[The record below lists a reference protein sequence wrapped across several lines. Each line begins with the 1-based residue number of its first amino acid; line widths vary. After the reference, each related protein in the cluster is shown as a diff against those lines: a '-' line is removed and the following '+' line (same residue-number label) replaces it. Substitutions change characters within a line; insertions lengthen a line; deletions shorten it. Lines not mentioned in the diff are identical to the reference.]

1 MSKIKLLIILSGIIM
16 TIAGFSITAGAIS
29 YEYDDLGRLIEVI
42 YDSGQKIVY
51 TYDAGGNILS
61 VKDVTPVK
69 LNPIGIY
76 FEQYTNFFERPHLYK
91 PQEDGESFE
100 ELLVRVRNAWDEI
113 IKAGGNNVLIVT
125 HAVVLKTI

>member
-1 MSKIKLLIILSGIIM
+1 MLNIGIRADGSTNIGMGHIMRCLSL
-16 TIAGFSITAGAIS
+16 AKGFRDAGAKVYFMS
-29 YEYDDLGRLIEVI
+29 RYE
-42 YDSGQKIVY
+42 Q
-51 TYDAGGNILS
+51 
-61 VKDVTPVK
+61 
-69 LNPIGIY
+69 GIY